1 MTRASTSGRLSAPAV
16 PYAAAGAAL
25 ALETATHLLDFG
37 VYDFRIRLL
46 DSSYEWSWSHLA
58 ATAAFAACAVIG
70 ARAAIAATGHRRRAW
85 STIWAAF
92 SLLLVDNVTRLHDRI
107 GFWPAIYAPLL
118 LAVCVA
124 LATVARGTERERVVQ
139 AGIGLLFGSLV
150 VHVLGPSVVSLMGWG
165 PGTWAYQV
173 KVAIK
178 EGTELAGWLLLVPAL
193 ANLAW
198 RRAANATAGR

>member
-1 MTRASTSGRLSAPAV
+1 VIPASTSGRLSAPAV

-25 ALETATHLLDFG
+25 ALEMTTHLLDFG
-37 VYDFRIRLL
+37 VYDDRIRLL

-58 ATAAFAACAVIG
+58 ATAAFAACAAIG
-70 ARAAIAATGHRRRAW
+70 ARAAVAATDRRRAW
-85 STIWAAF
+85 GTIWAAF
-92 SLLLVDNVTRLHDRI
+92 SLLLVDNVTRMHDRI

-124 LATVARGTERERVVQ
+124 LVTVARGTERERIVQ
-139 AGIGLLFGSLV
+139 AGVGLLFGSFV

-165 PGTWAYQV
+165 RGSWAYQV

-193 ANLAW
+193 AQLAW
-198 RRAANATAGR
+198 HRAKIATAAS